1 MTFSQALGITP
12 GITAIIGSGGK
23 TSLMYKLAEELPGSV
38 ILCTSTLI
46 YPPEHIPVL
55 SHVDHVDGAICVGSP
70 GPKGKL
76 VSPEQSFRE
85 LATLADYVLVE
96 ADGSKHLP
104 LKAHANYEPVIP
116 PSCNRIITIVGA
128 SGIGKPIEESVHRC
142 EIFRELTGSETAS
155 PEAVANALLTEN
167 LGDVILINQADT
179 HPGEAEALASLLPS
193 PVITASIVKGE
204 ILCLY

>member
-1 MTFSQALGITP
+1 MTFSQALGIVP

-55 SHVDHVDGAICVGSP
+55 FHADKVEAVVCVGSP
-70 GPKGKL
+70 GAKGKL
-76 VSPEQSFRE
+76 AAPEQSFSE
-85 LATLADYVLVE
+85 LAKLADYVLVE

-104 LKAHANYEPVIP
+104 LKAHADYEPVIP
-116 PSCNRIITIVGA
+116 EDCKRIITVVGA
-128 SGIGKPIEESVHRC
+128 SGIGKAIEEVVHRP
-142 EIFRELTGSETAS
+142 EIFRELTGSEIAS
-155 PEAVANALLTEN
+155 PEAVAKGLLAEGA
-167 LGDVILINQADT
+167 GDVILINQADT
-179 HPGEAEALASLLPS
+179 HGTEAQALAALLPS
-193 PVITASIVKGE
+193 PVITASIAKGE